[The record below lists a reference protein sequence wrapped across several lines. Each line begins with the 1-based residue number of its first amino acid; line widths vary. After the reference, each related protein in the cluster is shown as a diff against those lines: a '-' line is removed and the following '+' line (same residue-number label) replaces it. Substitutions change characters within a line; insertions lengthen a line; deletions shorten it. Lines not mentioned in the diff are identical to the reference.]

1 MDIFEILDDLER
13 EIGAGK
19 KLPLSN
25 KVIVEKEVL
34 LDYIDRL
41 RSDLPEEMRQAR
53 WIVRER
59 ERVMKEAQTEAKE
72 IIENARQKIK
82 KLAEESEVAQEA
94 RMQAQEIV
102 QEAHRIAYEIKS
114 GANVY
119 ADDVLAA
126 VEEKIQ
132 YTLAT
137 ISNSRNELKSRINR
151 KDFNESEKAI

>member
-1 MDIFEILDDLER
+1 
-13 EIGAGK
+13 
-19 KLPLSN
+19 
-25 KVIVEKEVL
+25 VIVEKEVL

-82 KLAEESEVAQEA
+82 KLAEESEVAQDA